1 MPDTG
6 YQPIK
11 PQSSVR
17 SAPIFDPTHTSEQ
30 EASQSLSEAS
40 SKSAWL
46 LTGSMAFAFLLGMV
60 LWVAVI
66 ERVWGAFLWV
76 AAAP

>member
-17 SAPIFDPTHTSEQ
+17 SAPFLDPTHTSEQ
-30 EASQSLSEAS
+30 EASKSLSEAS
-40 SKSAWL
+40 SKSTWL

>member
-11 PQSSVR
+11 SRAAVR
-17 SAPIFDPTHTSEQ
+17 PAPVLDPTPTSEQ
-30 EASQSLSEAS
+30 EGSKSLSEAS
-40 SKSAWL
+40 SKSTWL
-46 LTGSMAFAFLLGMV
+46 LAGSMAFAFLLGMV